1 MLTLELDEPV
11 VDGREM
17 AHTIEIGLNRAI
29 DGRRQ
34 AARADECAKLLQAFT
49 LKRQSDLFAGHGVW

>member
-11 VDGREM
+11 VDRREM
-17 AHTIEIGLNRAI
+17 ADAIEICLNRAI
-29 DGRRQ
+29 DRGRETP
-34 AARADECAKLLQAFT
+34 RADECAKLLQAFT